1 MIFKNNERVKV
12 SELPEYQ
19 EMLKA
24 LPEIKSGKPVYMK
37 VLDRKK
43 TRISGEVEGEGTQ
56 TFYVYPTYTINLSF
70 DVIDNGVDRIT
81 YRYQEGIPRKDREG
95 NYEFRKVIRTYTN
108 GQSDTYIF
116 NTDPKNPRNNVEE
129 LFLIWAY
136 SELVENGKSGNKQKA
151 FWRFADFTRDSQY
164 ELDNETKQ
172 AETILAINKA
182 SIEELSVVF
191 EKVFKR
197 SLGNVVGL
205 MDVRKQF
212 VAKVKS
218 DQNVMLST
226 YEHLVQKKEDSPA
239 VSEEISALAEQ
250 AIERGFI
257 IQGVDGVSVVLKTAQ
272 KEETIY
278 EGDALDASALA
289 LFVASDKKTRDT
301 LKRVMK

>member
-1 MIFKNNERVKV
+1 MIFKNNEKVKV

-24 LPEIKSGKPVYMK
+24 LPEVKNGRPVYMK
-37 VLDRKK
+37 VLDRRK
-43 TRISGEVEGEGTQ
+43 TKISGEVEGEGTQ
-56 TFYVYPTYTINLSF
+56 TFYVFPTHTMNLSF
-70 DVIDNGVDRIT
+70 DVIENGVDRIT
-81 YRYQEGIPRKDREG
+81 YRYQEAIPRKDREG
-95 NYEFRKVIRTYTN
+95 NYEFQKIIRTYTN
-108 GQSDTYIF
+108 GQSDTFIF
-116 NTDPKNPRNNVEE
+116 NTDPNNPRNNVEE
-129 LFLIWAY
+129 LFLIWAF
-136 SELVENGKSGNKQKA
+136 SELIENGRHGNKQSA

-182 SIEELSVVF
+182 SLEELSVVF

-197 SLGNVVGL
+197 SLGNVVSL

-218 DQNVMLST
+218 DQSIMLSA
-226 YEHLVQKKEDSPA
+226 YEHLVQKKEDTA
-239 VSEEISALAEQ
+239 VVSEEILALAEQ

-257 IQGVDGVSVVLKTAQ
+257 IQGVDGASVVLKTAQ
-272 KEETIY
+272 KEETLY
-278 EGDALDASALA
+278 EGDASDASALA
-289 LFVASDKKTRDT
+289 FFVASDKRTRDT